1 MLNNIAPQP
10 NRHRLARISVK
21 KLAKL
26 QEKARAH
33 DQYLAATKRMRERQ
47 AQVMLSMEDD
57 SLMVPL
63 PSRGWHAGWLA
74 CLREFSEAVKD
85 AIT

>member
-21 KLAKL
+21 ELAKL

-33 DQYLAATKRMRERQ
+33 DQYLAATKWMRARQ
-47 AQVMLSMEDD
+47 TEVLAT
-57 SLMVPL
+57 VPL
-63 PSRGWHAGWLA
+63 GWTRRGYRQGWLD